1 MASGDLTFQRKQAE
15 TCSEKECSRPTLGTA
30 MLLHLIISYTEP
42 VTPPTT
48 VELVLL
54 AVILLVLLP
63 RLPYLHAS
71 RRHDALQSPPLPG
84 EDIAD
89 AAAAAAAEIVAARRK
104 QHSSSSPEQQNGSS
118 GSWVPLIEFDTPPP
132 TGLFQCI
139 YACLPKIEEARIANN
154 EGAASTRESPAA
166 GRRPGDPLLTEEDH
180 RLARCILGR

>member
-1 MASGDLTFQRKQAE
+1 M
-15 TCSEKECSRPTLGTA
+15 GTA

-89 AAAAAAAEIVAARRK
+89 A
-104 QHSSSSPEQQNGSS
+104 
-118 GSWVPLIEFDTPPP
+118 
-132 TGLFQCI
+132 
-139 YACLPKIEEARIANN
+139 
-154 EGAASTRESPAA
+154 EGGT
-166 GRRPGDPLLTEEDH
+166 
-180 RLARCILGR
+180 